1 MNLVIIILLEIHIP
15 MISSLVTTNM
25 DKSSLPVD
33 VEGYLIVE
41 VQNYRF
47 AIPISSLNGIE
58 PYKMMELRSFYEY
71 NYTKSFKRVIN
82 LESLLKLEKREVV
95 ITDQT
100 RILNYV
106 REKGN
111 EIIRVRID
119 QISGY
124 IKINKRDIQ
133 KINEPQMPFITH
145 SIDFYQQTIPILN
158 LFNIINNEILLTE
171 HSFK

>member
-1 MNLVIIILLEIHIP
+1 
-15 MISSLVTTNM
+15 M

>member
-1 MNLVIIILLEIHIP
+1 
-15 MISSLVTTNM
+15 M

-171 HSFK
+171 HSFKWIITLEDNCEGEKY